1 MDKAV
6 TQLSFNQNRKLML
19 RLTLPKLNKFCVCFR
34 RLFIVSF
41 KKILTVEIPKWWKC
55 TILHHIASAPDDIS
69 SLIVRYPGE
78 PRNEVKKNVGY
89 PVVPIGCQP

>member
-1 MDKAV
+1 
-6 TQLSFNQNRKLML
+6 ML
-19 RLTLPKLNKFCVCFR
+19 RLTLQELNKLCVCFR

-55 TILHHIASAPDDIS
+55 TILHLIASASDDIVS

-78 PRNEVKKNVGY
+78 PRHKLQNADC
-89 PVVPIGCQP
+89 PVVPKGCQP